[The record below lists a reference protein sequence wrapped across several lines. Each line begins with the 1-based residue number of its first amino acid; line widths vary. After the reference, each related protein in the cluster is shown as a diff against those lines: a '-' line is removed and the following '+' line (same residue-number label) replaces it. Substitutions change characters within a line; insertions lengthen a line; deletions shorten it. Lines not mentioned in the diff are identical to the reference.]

1 MNFLSK
7 FNIRARII
15 ALAVLPF
22 LAIAVL
28 AFNQYKV
35 ASNEQKTL
43 ANLQILMELAG
54 EAGALMNEL
63 QGERDFSNGFLAR
76 ENNFIGPKGASFG
89 INGNDFEKPLKK
101 QRQKV
106 DAQLHKFKDFINT
119 YQNEIANMD
128 EIPSVLDHLLQGAD
142 IMISKRKKIDQYM
155 IKDGK
160 KWIISELDTSIE
172 RFYRLFYAIVRLA
185 SNNKELSLMSNAYLA
200 LVTLGDKYSLERA
213 IYVRATY
220 NATIDFNLY
229 ARGKTTRRE
238 IDTAIDRFDAYAD
251 AKLRKRFRD
260 EYLDTKEYSDV
271 FKKWITFRKSSGKKL
286 ALDPN
291 QWFETSSN
299 NINKLNTFQK
309 ILAEKIT
316 TQAETLHNAAHF
328 LVIQSLAILF
338 GGGLIIALFSFVI
351 ILSIVKPLKG
361 LIKDLSYVAENKDL
375 SYQVETAGKDELSN
389 VAGAFSSLLNSFNTT
404 LAGVRQVELKMN
416 NLTSQVVNSMT
427 TSQQSSESQSRSID
441 SVSVAMNEMA
451 QSIKEVTISAKD
463 TSEAVTRL
471 FEMSTK
477 SSENAMTSK
486 EIMEKLTLELG
497 DATELVEKVNQE
509 SNSIGEVLN
518 VIQGIAEQTNLLA
531 LNAAIEAARAG
542 EQGRGFAVVA
552 DEVRSLAGRT
562 QESTEHIKMQIDS
575 LQQGA
580 STVTNSMIQLKNQ
593 GSIAVDVVS
602 EGLEAVSALHEELNN
617 IALMSTQIATAAE
630 QQNHVAE
637 DINKQIHDIKDD
649 SDAMTAHAETTLA
662 VSHELSETAEEL
674 NKHVEEFKV
683 S

>member
-1 MNFLSK
+1 MNFLSQ
-7 FNIRARII
+7 FNIRTRII
-15 ALAVLPF
+15 TLAALPF
-22 LAIAVL
+22 LAIAIL
-28 AFNQYKV
+28 AFNQYKA
-35 ASNEQKTL
+35 ASNEQQSL
-43 ANLQILMELAG
+43 ANLQILMKLAG
-54 EAGALMNEL
+54 QAGALMNEL

-76 ENNFIGPKGASFG
+76 ENNFIGPKGVSFG
-89 INGNDFEKPLKK
+89 IDGNDFEKPLKE

-106 DAQLHKFKDFINT
+106 DKQLFEFKAFIST
-119 YQNEIANMD
+119 YQNELDNMD
-128 EIPSVLDHLLQGAD
+128 EIPEVLEHLLEGTE
-142 IMISKRKKIDQYM
+142 IIISKRQKIDQYM

-160 KWIISELDTSIE
+160 RWIISELDTSIE
-172 RFYRLFYAIVRLA
+172 RFYRVFYAIVRLA

-220 NATIDFNLY
+220 NAIIDFNLY

-251 AKLRKRFRD
+251 AQLRKRFRD

-271 FKKWITFRKSSGKKL
+271 FNKWITFRKSSGKKL

-291 QWFETSSN
+291 EWFETSSN
-299 NINKLNTFQK
+299 NINKLNSFQK
-309 ILAEKIT
+309 VLAEKIT
-316 TQAETLHNAAHF
+316 IQADTLYDAASF
-328 LVIQSLAILF
+328 LVIQSLALLF
-338 GGGLIIALFSFVI
+338 GGGLVIALFSFI
-351 ILSIVKPLKG
+351 IIMSIVKPLKG
-361 LIKDLSYVAENKDL
+361 LIKDLSYVADNKDL
-375 SYQVETAGKDELSN
+375 SYQVETAGKDELAD
-389 VAGAFSSLLNSFNTT
+389 VAGAFKTLLNSFNGT

-416 NLTSQVVNSMT
+416 HLTSQVVDSMT
-427 TSQQSSESQSRSID
+427 TSQQSAENQSRSID

-451 QSIKEVTISAKD
+451 QSIKEVTISAQD
-463 TSEAVTRL
+463 TSIAVTRL
-471 FEMSTK
+471 FEMSSK
-477 SSENAMTSK
+477 SSESAMTSK
-486 EIMEKLTLELG
+486 SIMEKLTIELG
-497 DATELVEKVNQE
+497 EATELVEKVNQE

-580 STVTNSMIQLKNQ
+580 STVTNNMNQLKEQ
-593 GSIAVDVVS
+593 GSIAVNVVAES
-602 EGLEAVSALHEELNN
+602 LEAVSALHEELDH
-617 IALMSTQIATAAE
+617 IAQMSTQIATAAE

-637 DINKQIHDIKDD
+637 DINKQIHDIKED
-649 SDAMTAHAETTLA
+649 SDAMTAHSKTTLVA
-662 VSHELSETAEEL
+662 SHELSETAEDL